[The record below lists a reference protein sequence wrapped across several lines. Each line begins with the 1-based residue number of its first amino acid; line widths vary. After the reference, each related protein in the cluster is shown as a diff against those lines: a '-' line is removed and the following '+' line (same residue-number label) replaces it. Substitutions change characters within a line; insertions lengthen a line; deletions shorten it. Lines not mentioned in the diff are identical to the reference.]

1 MIETR
6 QRELVGGPRDGEL
19 RAWAT
24 GAKLEVVTH
33 SGGKRVVHRYSKDGR
48 YEGIHRE
55 LESSWWVAEDDG
67 DG

>member
-1 MIETR
+1 MSETSAR
-6 QRELVGGPRDGEL
+6 KLVGGPRDGEL

-33 SGGKRVVHRYSKDGR
+33 SGGVLLLHQYSKDGI
-48 YEGIHRE
+48 YEGIRRE
-55 LESSWWVAEDDG
+55 LKSTWWFAEDDG